1 MSGREV
7 PIGWQGRAARAWLPD
22 PLAVRDLGLSER
34 TVRRTEQAAAAA
46 RRGSDELPVR
56 WEALARLLLRAEGV
70 ASSFI
75 EGVQAPLAD
84 VAAAELDPTALDLS
98 LPDPTPRETAGW
110 VADNLAAVTAA
121 VSEAR
126 HGPLTLDALHR
137 WHRIL
142 MGDVGLR
149 HGHRI
154 GTFRDAQASIGGTSP
169 VDAALVPPP
178 PDHLGPLVADLI
190 EFANR
195 TDVDAVTQAAVSHA
209 QFEVIHPYGDG
220 NGRVGRVLIG
230 WVLTRRLRLVSP
242 PPVSVRI
249 AVDRGG
255 YLSGLTMFRLGDVDP
270 WVHWFAATVGD
281 AGDATVNLIRAIDAL
296 QATWRDRLS
305 DVRADSAAHRLIA
318 VLPEYPV
325 LSAATAADALQA
337 TERASRTALET
348 LAARGIVVPYRR
360 ASQPAG
366 RPRRWWVAAGLLDL
380 VTAWSRPG

>member
-1 MSGREV
+1 MSGCEV
-7 PIGWQGRAARAWLPD
+7 PIVWQGRAARAWLPD
-22 PLAVRDLGLSER
+22 PLAARDLELSER

-84 VAAAELDPTALDLS
+84 VAAAELDPTPL
-98 LPDPTPRETAGW
+98 DPTLGETARW
-110 VADNLAAVTAA
+110 VADNVAAVTAA
-121 VSEAR
+121 VAEAH
-126 HGPLTLDALHR
+126 HGPLTVEALHR

-142 MGDVGLR
+142 MGEVGVR
-149 HGHRI
+149 HGHHT
-154 GTFRDAQASIGGTSP
+154 GTFRDAQAWIGGTSP

-178 PDHLGPLVADLI
+178 PDNVGPLMVDLI
-190 EFANR
+190 AFANR
-195 TDVDAVTQAAVSHA
+195 TDVDAVTQAAVTHA

-249 AVDRGG
+249 AADRGG

-270 WVHWFAATVGD
+270 WVHWFAAMVGD
-281 AGDATVNLIRAIDAL
+281 AGDATVNLVRAVGAL
-296 QATWRDRLS
+296 QATWQDRLS

-325 LSAATAADALQA
+325 LSAATAARALG
-337 TERASRTALET
+337 TSERASRTALET
-348 LAARGIVVPYRR
+348 LAARGIVAPFRR
-360 ASQPAG
+360 ASLPAG
-366 RPRRWWVAAGLLDL
+366 RPRRWWVAAELLDL